1 MGMGGLGGPAGDR
14 RRRVVAGVV
23 VLFLVL
29 GVASV
34 LLAYV

>member
-1 MGMGGLGGPAGDR
+1 MDR
-14 RRRVVAGVV
+14 GRQRLVAGVV